1 MRVVAV
7 VFKVVSAA
15 IATVVTIAIEAVTT
29 FFTLYDAF
37 PILKREGL
45 QRRRRPTSP
54 REKTALYHQQRGQC
68 EGCRDRFDQRHLEV
82 DHIVPFSNDG
92 SELFDNKQLLCSSCN
107 RIKGD
112 RSQEYLLGTLQ
123 ERGIR

>member
-37 PILKREGL
+37 PHSEAGR
-45 QRRRRPTSP
+45 T
-54 REKTALYHQQRGQC
+54 TA
-68 EGCRDRFDQRHLEV
+68 
-82 DHIVPFSNDG
+82 
-92 SELFDNKQLLCSSCN
+92 
-107 RIKGD
+107 
-112 RSQEYLLGTLQ
+112 SQASYQ
-123 ERGIR
+123 S